1 MISAVVVSSLACATL
16 LPAPTATPRPTEIA
30 AVATATFTET
40 APSATPTPT
49 DTAPPTLTPTA
60 TPTETAT
67 PTQHPP
73 TRTALPVVDG
83 VRECAYVPG
92 VSVPA
97 EMPAEVLVQFTPTPY
112 PLPTS
117 PPNTARDPA
126 VVQQHLDIF
135 AEFADII
142 EQEYVYPDYRGVD
155 WPEVRARYK
164 ELIAGGLSDDDF
176 YLALNLLLGE
186 LGDNHSNVQSPE
198 QVAEQQSR
206 FEGSNDYVGI
216 GAVVRSMADTGRAVI
231 IYTFLSGAAHEAGL
245 RGHDSILAV
254 DGVSVLDQD
263 GALVDVL
270 RRAEGTTVTL
280 TVQRPGEAAY
290 DLTLTRRR
298 ITGAAPVDFCV
309 VPGTRV
315 GYLFLPGLNDRT
327 IPDQVREA
335 LRLMTLSA
343 PLDGLILDN
352 RQNGGG
358 ANTVLEAILGF
369 FTAGTHGYFVSR
381 DATRPL
387 EIVPEPIGNSQSV
400 PLVVLVDVNT
410 ASYGEVLSGVLQGV
424 GRATV
429 LGQTTVGNVET
440 LWAYDFEDGSRAWIA
455 REAFQFPGQEV
466 GLWEETGIVP
476 EVLLPTR
483 WDLFTEA
490 TDPALAEALLVL
502 GFDP

>member
-1 MISAVVVSSLACATL
+1 MAVCGLLAASLACNTV

-30 AVATATFTET
+30 AVTSTATRTT
-40 APSATPTPT
+40 APSATV
-49 DTAPPTLTPTA
+49 TA
-60 TPTETAT
+60 TPTPSNTPTPTPTETTT

-83 VRECAYVPG
+83 VRACAYVPG

-97 EMPAEVLVQFTPTPY
+97 EMPAEVLAQGTPTPF
-112 PLPTS
+112 PLPTP
-117 PPNTARDPA
+117 PPNTARSPED
-126 VVQQHLDIF
+126 VQRHLDIF
-135 AEFADII
+135 AEFADTI

-164 ELIAGGLSDDDF
+164 ELIAGGLSDEDF
-176 YLALNLLLGE
+176 YLTLNLLLGE
-186 LGDNHSNVQSPE
+186 LGDDHSNVQSPA
-198 QVAEQQSR
+198 QVAEQQAR

-216 GAVVRSMADTGRAVI
+216 GAVVRSMTEAGRAVI
-231 IYTFLSGAAHEAGL
+231 IYTFPSGAAHEAGL
-245 RGHDSILAV
+245 RGHDTILAV

-263 GALVDVL
+263 GALVEVL
-270 RRAEGTTVTL
+270 RGAEGTTVTL
-280 TVQRPGEAAY
+280 TVQRPGEAPY

-335 LRLMTLSA
+335 LRLMTASA

-358 ANTVLEAILGF
+358 ANTVLEAVLGL

-410 ASYGEVLSGVLQGV
+410 VSYGEVLSGVLQGV

-429 LGQTTVGNVET
+429 LGQTTLGNVET
-440 LWAYDFEDGSRAWIA
+440 MWAYDFEDGSRAWIA
-455 REAFQFPGQEV
+455 REAFQFPGQAV

-476 EVLLPTR
+476 EVVLPTR

-490 TDPALAEALLVL
+490 TDPALAEALILL
-502 GFDP
+502 GVEL